1 MMQRSAW
8 LQLLVVVCDLIAVV
22 AALFV
27 AHGVWTWYHPH
38 LERILQIS
46 WWELWLPNPFMPSG
60 LVLPVAWVLVLR
72 QTGLYTPERYASSA
86 RIAAGVSRA
95 SMVFIVMVVV
105 LQFILPDRTYSRLLL
120 LLVCGFSGG
129 FILLSR
135 MLLFQ
140 LQHHLPRDIAYQRI
154 AVVGVG
160 DDAAAMASR
169 MERYGHRTYKVI
181 GFIEPQEPNETPA
194 STETER
200 LGNTSELPQIVNTH
214 DLQVIV
220 IATHDI
226 GREEAMRMAQQ
237 ATQLGLRVLQVPFIW
252 GFASPRISLTPMGD
266 LQLVDLTT
274 LTYPTLAEQLKRI
287 IDVLLTLAGGV
298 FLILPMLFV
307 ALLIKLQDGGPVLFV
322 QARAGKGGRTFPFYK
337 FRSMIVDAESRR
349 AELQSRNESSGVLFK
364 LTEDP
369 RITPFGHF
377 IRKYS
382 IDELPQLLNVLRGDM
397 NLVGPRPLPVGDL
410 VGIAGD
416 PEAEYWFELRS
427 KVKPGITG
435 IWQVS
440 GRSNLGFQEMVQHD
454 IDYVQSWSLWLD
466 LVILLKT
473 IPAVLRGRGA
483 R

>member
-1 MMQRSAW
+1 MQRAAW
-8 LQLLVVVCDLIAVV
+8 LQLLVVICDLLAVCV
-22 AALFV
+22 ALFA
-27 AHGVWTWYHPH
+27 AHSVWTWYNPH
-38 LERILQIS
+38 VEQILHIV

-60 LVLPVAWVLVLR
+60 IVLPVVWLLVLR

-86 RIAAGVSRA
+86 QIAAGVTRA
-95 SMVFIVMVVV
+95 SMVFILIVVV
-105 LQFILPDRTYSRLLL
+105 FQFMLPDRTYSRLLL

-129 FILLSR
+129 LILISR

-140 LQHHLPRDIAYQRI
+140 LQHQLPRDIAYQRI

-160 DDAAAMASR
+160 DDAAAMATR
-169 MERYGHRTYKVI
+169 VERYGHRTYKVI
-181 GFIEPQEPNETPA
+181 GFIEPQEPSEAPA
-194 STETER
+194 GADIAR
-200 LGNTSELPQIVNTH
+200 LGDTRELLNIVNTH

-252 GFASPRISLTPMGD
+252 GFANPRINLTPMGD
-266 LQLVDLTT
+266 LQLVDLNT
-274 LTYPTLAEQLKRI
+274 LSYPTLAEQLKRL
-287 IDVLLTLAGGV
+287 IDVILTLIGGV
-298 FLILPMLFV
+298 VLIVPLLIV
-307 ALLIKLQDGGPVLFV
+307 ALLIKLQDGGPILFV

-337 FRSMIVDAESRR
+337 FRSMIVGAEARR
-349 AELQSRNESSGVLFK
+349 AELQSRNESSGILFK

-397 NLVGPRPLPVGDL
+397 NLVGPRPLPVSDL
-410 VGIAGD
+410 EGISGD

-454 IDYVQSWSLWLD
+454 IDYVQKWSLWLD

-473 IPAVLRGRGA
+473 VPAVLRGRGA